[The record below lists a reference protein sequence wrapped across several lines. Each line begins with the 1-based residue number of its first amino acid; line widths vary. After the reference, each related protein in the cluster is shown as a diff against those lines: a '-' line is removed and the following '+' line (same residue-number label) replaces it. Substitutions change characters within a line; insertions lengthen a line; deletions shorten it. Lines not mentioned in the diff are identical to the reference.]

1 MKIRTNLDPSKEYRL
16 LTDSEINEVN
26 ELRFDISF
34 LKRQIEDCEKW
45 LNHGNW
51 SGYSENKKLREERLK
66 CMRQEYCSLIE
77 KLNTYKT
84 T

>member
-1 MKIRTNLDPSKEYRL
+1 MKTKVDPSKEYRL
-16 LTDSEINEVN
+16 LTDSEINQIN

-45 LNHGNW
+45 LSHGNW

-66 CMRQEYCSLIE
+66 SMRKEYCLLIK
-77 KLNTYKT
+77 KLNEYL
-84 T
+84 